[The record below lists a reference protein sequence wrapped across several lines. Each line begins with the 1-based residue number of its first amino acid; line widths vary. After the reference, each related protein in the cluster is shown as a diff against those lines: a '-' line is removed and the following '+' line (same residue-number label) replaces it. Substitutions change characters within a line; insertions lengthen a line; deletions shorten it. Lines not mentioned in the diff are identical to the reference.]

1 MTSPQFSPKNT
12 PEPIAPATLDIEQ
25 SAKTDAPFPIVGIAA
40 SAGGL
45 EAFTELL
52 GHLPVDTG
60 MAFVLIQHLAP
71 DHKSLLCEILAR
83 TTQMPVNEVQDGM
96 AVEPNQVYVI
106 PPNTK
111 MVLSKGVLQLSP
123 RQKIYGKYM
132 PGDAFFTSLAVDRKH
147 KAIGVVLSGGDGDG
161 SQGLIAIKAAGGMTF
176 AQCQDTA
183 KFDSMPNTAVATGNV
198 DFILPP
204 EKIAEELANYSRRPL
219 LSSTISL
226 AKVEESPEP
235 GNALAT
241 IFALLKSTTGV
252 DFSH

>member
-96 AVEPNQVYVI
+96 AVEPIKSTSFRPTPRWCYVKVCCNYHPARRFMANI
-106 PPNTK
+106 CREMRFLPHWQSIANTK
-111 MVLSKGVLQLSP
+111 QLP
-123 RQKIYGKYM
+123 
-132 PGDAFFTSLAVDRKH
+132 
-147 KAIGVVLSGGDGDG
+147 
-161 SQGLIAIKAAGGMTF
+161 
-176 AQCQDTA
+176 
-183 KFDSMPNTAVATGNV
+183 
-198 DFILPP
+198 
-204 EKIAEELANYSRRPL
+204 
-219 LSSTISL
+219 
-226 AKVEESPEP
+226 
-235 GNALAT
+235 
-241 IFALLKSTTGV
+241 
-252 DFSH
+252 